1 VVGQLPAVHQ
11 QVRIATCHAEQ
22 MALLAATLSADG
34 LELRSWNPT
43 FVDTMLI
50 AIQESLP
57 ELALWMHWAQTMP
70 TGASLRGV
78 LAQGKEDFDADRK
91 WDYSMFETQSGD
103 LVGGAGL
110 HRSEVP
116 SCFEIGYWVHSHRT
130 GKGYAT
136 IAARA
141 LVGAAFRYLNNAS
154 QIMIRMDVGN
164 LASASVPPKL
174 GFSLIRQEDREIL
187 AKGHTGRGYVWTL
200 NRPR

>member
-1 VVGQLPAVHQ
+1 
-11 QVRIATCHAEQ
+11 
-22 MALLAATLSADG
+22 MALLPATLSADG

-43 FVDTMLI
+43 FVDAMLI

-57 ELALWMHWAQTMP
+57 ELQLWMHWAQTMP

-78 LAQGKEDFDADRK
+78 LAQGKDDFDADRN
-91 WDYSMFETQSGD
+91 WDYSIFEKQSGD

-110 HRSEVP
+110 HRTEDP

-141 LVGAAFRYLNNAS
+141 IVGAAFRYLNNAS

-174 GFSLIRQEDREIL
+174 GFSLIQQEDREIL
-187 AKGHTGRGYVWTL
+187 AKGHTGRAYVWAL